1 MFVLATMHWWQYIF
15 LFIAIEKSVATPHQ
29 MIA

>member
-15 LFIAIEKSVATPHQ
+15 LFLAIEKFVATPHQ
-29 MIA
+29 MVA